1 MRSMSKPENSWVFVS
16 RNSNGANVGSVPTRN
31 VSRAMALPAKAAMA
45 RAEAAAAKTFLNIMV
60 RRSFEILSVR
70 FADPE
75 RLLQG
80 ASSVGCNIAEVF
92 GPLRDESPK
101 FVRRS
106 DRIGPIPQYSR
117 AFVSKPPNCRQKA
130 GAEEASRASQS
141 FHAFTSHPFSRA
153 ASSSVG
159 SGLTATQSPE
169 ASASGR
175 SLRLSV

>member
-16 RNSNGANVGSVPTRN
+16 RNSNGANVGSVPTRS

-75 RLLQG
+75 RLQG

-92 GPLRDESPK
+92 GPLRDELPK
-101 FVRRS
+101 FVRCS
-106 DRIGPIPQYSR
+106 DHIGPIPQYSR
-117 AFVSKPPNCRQKA
+117 AFVSKPPNCRQKVGRRKKPQGRLKA
-130 GAEEASRASQS
+130 SMRSRAIRSRGLL
-141 FHAFTSHPFSRA
+141 RA
-153 ASSSVG
+153 AR
-159 SGLTATQSPE
+159 
-169 ASASGR
+169 GR
-175 SLRLSV
+175 G